1 MHERND
7 GNHGV
12 GRWPELR
19 RWTARAERWIWVGLV
34 AAVLVIQWPM
44 LKGFYYRTASNPPPP
59 SSIEWRT
66 DLDAALE
73 EARRTQKLVFVDF
86 SADWCPP
93 CIAMKHDVWPDP
105 AVEQAMQSYVP
116 VLLDVDRDA
125 TVSQRYGVRGIPT
138 ILVLEHTG
146 RVVRRASFL
155 SAAAMVRFLANPAEG

>member
-7 GNHGV
+7 GKHGV
-12 GRWPELR
+12 GRWQELR
-19 RWTARAERWIWVGLV
+19 RWTARAERWIWAGLV

-44 LKGFYYRTASNPPPP
+44 LKGFYYRTANNPPPA

-86 SADWCPP
+86 SANWCPP
-93 CIAMKHDVWPDP
+93 CVAMKHDVWPDP
-105 AVEQAMQSYVP
+105 AVERAMESYVP
-116 VLLDVDRDA
+116 VLVDVDRDA
-125 TVSQRYGVRGIPT
+125 TVSERYGVHGIPA

>member
-1 MHERND
+1 MLERND

-12 GRWPELR
+12 GRWQALR
-19 RWTARAERWIWVGLV
+19 RGTARAERWIWAGLV
-34 AAVLVIQWPM
+34 AAVLVIQWPT
-44 LKGFYYRTASNPPPP
+44 LKGFYYRTANHPPPP
-59 SSIEWRT
+59 SSIEWKT

-86 SADWCPP
+86 SANWCPP

-105 AVEQAMQSYVP
+105 AVERAMESYVP
-116 VLLDVDRDA
+116 VLVDVDRDA
-125 TVSQRYGVRGIPT
+125 TVSERYGVHGIPT

-155 SAAAMVRFLANPAEG
+155 SAAEMVRFLANPSER